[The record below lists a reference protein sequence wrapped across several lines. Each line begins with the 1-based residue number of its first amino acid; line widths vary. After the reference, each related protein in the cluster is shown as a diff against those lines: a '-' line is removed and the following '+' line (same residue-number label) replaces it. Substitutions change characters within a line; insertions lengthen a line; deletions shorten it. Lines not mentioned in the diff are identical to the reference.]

1 VNDFGGAAL
10 SATEKA
16 NMVELTCDEVVKDNP
31 KFGPK
36 FVGQF
41 PNYKLIIAKCPTGC
55 SGPSN
60 SPTMGK
66 GIHPEESSVCRAAII
81 DRSMPLFGGVIG
93 INILTGIDGYEST
106 EKYHSIKAIKKGP
119 SLKSFTTYKIDNV
132 DFAESDMRILDGNGY
147 SSASGRLEF
156 R

>member
-1 VNDFGGAAL
+1 MVNDFGGAAL
-10 SATEKA
+10 SPSEKA
-16 NMVELTCDEVVKDNP
+16 TMVELTCDEVVKDNP

-55 SGPSN
+55 YGPSN

-66 GIHPEESSVCRAAII
+66 GIHPEESSVCRAAIL
-81 DRSMPLFGGVIG
+81 DRSVPLYGGVIG
-93 INILTGIDGYEST
+93 VNILTGIDGYEGA
-106 EKYHSIKAIKKGP
+106 EKWHSIKSNKAAN

-132 DFAESDMRILDGNGY
+132 DFAESDIRILDGNG
-147 SSASGRLEF
+147 
-156 R
+156 